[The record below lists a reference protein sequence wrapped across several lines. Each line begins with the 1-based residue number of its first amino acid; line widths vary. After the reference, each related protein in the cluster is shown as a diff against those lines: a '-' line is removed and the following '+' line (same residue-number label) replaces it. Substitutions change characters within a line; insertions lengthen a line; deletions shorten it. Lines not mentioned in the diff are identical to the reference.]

1 MRAPSILFFT
11 LLSLV
16 GASSLIALPN
26 EQRKQ
31 EAIVFHIPRYCV
43 DLILIAAV
51 GYSKKLHALEI
62 EFVNGA
68 AYRYLGVPGSLYR
81 DLMAADSKARFYDKN
96 IRARYRSI
104 HIKPRK
110 KK

>member
-16 GASSLIALPN
+16 GASRLIALPN
-26 EQRKQ
+26 EQRK
-31 EAIVFHIPRYCV
+31 EAIVSHIPRERV
-43 DLILIAAV
+43 DSSAIAAV